1 MAEITPNTPNPVRED
16 AYKTELATKLGI
28 DPQYIPESP
37 VWRNEEELAVIA
49 KALAAVGAV
58 GSLVL
63 HPTIDDSDLV
73 LDKTWQEIWDAF
85 SAGTSI
91 SVVLPD
97 SAGTLAE
104 TVMSV
109 GIDSSGD
116 DPVYAVYTG
125 NFTFSADAADEN
137 PVAAG
142 S

>member
-1 MAEITPNTPNPVRED
+1 MSEITPNTPNPVRED
-16 AYKTELATKLGI
+16 TLMKKIMDALGGDYDGI
-28 DPQYIPESP
+28 QTP

-63 HPTIDDSDLV
+63 HPTLDDSDIV

-85 SAGTSI
+85 EAGTSI
-91 SVVLPD
+91 SIVMPESL
-97 SAGTLAE
+97 GTWAE
-104 TVMSV
+104 AVTSV
-109 GIDSSGD
+109 GIDTTGD
-116 DPVYAVYTG
+116 DPVYNVYAASI
-125 NFTFSADAADEN
+125 TFSADAADEN

>member
-1 MAEITPNTPNPVRED
+1 MSDITPNTPNPVRED
-16 AYKTELATKLGI
+16 TLMKKIMDALGGDYDGI
-28 DPQYIPESP
+28 QTP

-63 HPTIDDSDLV
+63 KPTLDGSDIV

-85 SAGTSI
+85 EAGTSI

-104 TVMSV
+104 TVTSV
-109 GIDSSGD
+109 GIDTTGD
-116 DPVYAVYTG
+116 DPVYNVYTTSI
-125 NFTFSADAADEN
+125 TFSADAADEN

>member
-1 MAEITPNTPNPVRED
+1 MSEITPNTPNPVRED
-16 AYKTELATKLGI
+16 TLMKKIMDALGGDYDGI
-28 DPQYIPESP
+28 QTP

-63 HPTIDDSDLV
+63 HPTLEDLDMV

-85 SAGTSI
+85 VAGTSI

-97 SAGTLAE
+97 SAGTWAE
-104 TVMSV
+104 AVTGV
-109 GIDSSGD
+109 GIDVSGD
-116 DPVYAVYTG
+116 DPVYNVYTG
-125 NFTFSADAADEN
+125 SITFSADAADEN

>member
-1 MAEITPNTPNPVRED
+1 MSEITPNTPNPVRED
-16 AYKTELATKLGI
+16 TLMKKIMDALGGDYAGI
-28 DPQYIPESP
+28 QTP

-63 HPTIDDSDLV
+63 HPTLDDLDMV

-85 SAGTSI
+85 VAGTSI
-91 SVVLPD
+91 SIVMPESV
-97 SAGTLAE
+97 GTYAE
-104 TVMSV
+104 AVTSV
-109 GIDSSGD
+109 GIDTTGD
-116 DPVYAVYTG
+116 DPVYNVYTG
-125 NFTFSADAADEN
+125 SITFSADAADEN

>member
-1 MAEITPNTPNPVRED
+1 MSEITPNTPNPVRED
-16 AYKTELATKLGI
+16 TLMKKIMDALGGDYAGI
-28 DPQYIPESP
+28 QTP

-63 HPTIDDSDLV
+63 HPTLDGSDMV

-91 SVVLPD
+91 SIVMPESV
-97 SAGTLAE
+97 GTFAE
-104 TVMSV
+104 AVTSV
-109 GIDSSGD
+109 GIDTTGD
-116 DPVYAVYTG
+116 DPVYNVYAADI
-125 NFTFSADAADEN
+125 TFSADAADEN

>member
-1 MAEITPNTPNPVRED
+1 MSEITPNTPNPVRED
-16 AYKTELATKLGI
+16 TLMKKIMDALGGDYDGI
-28 DPQYIPESP
+28 QTP

-63 HPTIDDSDLV
+63 HPTLDDLDMV

-91 SVVLPD
+91 SIVMPESVGT
-97 SAGTLAE
+97 SAEAVT
-104 TVMSV
+104 SV
-109 GIDSSGD
+109 GIDATGD
-116 DPVYAVYTG
+116 DPVYNVYAADI
-125 NFTFSADAADEN
+125 TFSADAADEN

>member
-1 MAEITPNTPNPVRED
+1 MSEITPNTPNPVRED
-16 AYKTELATKLGI
+16 ALMKKIMDALGGDYDGI
-28 DPQYIPESP
+28 QTP

-63 HPTIDDSDLV
+63 HPTLDDSDLV

-85 SAGTSI
+85 EAGTSI
-91 SVVLPD
+91 NIVMPESL
-97 SAGTLAE
+97 GTYADAV
-104 TVMSV
+104 TSM

-116 DPVYAVYTG
+116 DPVYNVYTF

>member
-1 MAEITPNTPNPVRED
+1 MSEITPNTPNPVRED
-16 AYKTELATKLGI
+16 TLMKKIMDALGGDYDGI
-28 DPQYIPESP
+28 QTP

-63 HPTIDDSDLV
+63 HPTLDDSDMV
-73 LDKTWQEIWDAF
+73 LDKTWHEIWDAF
-85 SAGTSI
+85 EAGTSI

-97 SAGTLAE
+97 SAGTWAE
-104 TVMSV
+104 AVTSV
-109 GIDSSGD
+109 GIDTSGD
-116 DPVYAVYTG
+116 DPVYNVYTTSI
-125 NFTFSADAADEN
+125 TFSAAAADEN

>member
-1 MAEITPNTPNPVRED
+1 MAITPNTPNPVRED
-16 AYKTELATKLGI
+16 ALMKKIMDALGGDYDGI
-28 DPQYIPESP
+28 QTP

-63 HPTIDDSDLV
+63 HPTLDDSDMV

-85 SAGTSI
+85 EAGTSI
-91 SVVLPD
+91 SIVMPESV
-97 SAGTLAE
+97 GTFAE
-104 TVMSV
+104 AVMSV
-109 GIDSSGD
+109 GVDTTGD
-116 DPVYAVYTG
+116 DPVYNVYAVDI
-125 NFTFSADAADEN
+125 TFSADAADEN

>member
-1 MAEITPNTPNPVRED
+1 MSEITPNTPNPVRED
-16 AYKTELATKLGI
+16 TLMKKIMDALGGDYDGI
-28 DPQYIPESP
+28 QTP

-63 HPTIDDSDLV
+63 HPTLDDSDMV

-85 SAGTSI
+85 EAGTSI

-97 SAGTLAE
+97 SAGTWAE

-116 DPVYAVYTG
+116 DPVYNVYTVDT
-125 NFTFSADAADEN
+125 TFSADAADEN
-137 PVAAG
+137 PVASG

>member
-1 MAEITPNTPNPVRED
+1 MSEITPNPVRED
-16 AYKTELATKLGI
+16 TLMKKIMDALGGDYAGI
-28 DPQYIPESP
+28 QTP

-63 HPTIDDSDLV
+63 HPTLDGSDMV

-91 SVVLPD
+91 SIVMPESV
-97 SAGTLAE
+97 GTFAE
-104 TVMSV
+104 AVTSV
-109 GIDSSGD
+109 GIDTTGD
-116 DPVYAVYTG
+116 DPVYNVYAADI
-125 NFTFSADAADEN
+125 TFSADAADEN